1 MVKEAVQQLKSV
13 TSENKEHRQTVAAS
27 TTGQRA
33 ATISG
38 LREEAANFAKLQER
52 VKSEEKSYAGR
63 EHITLV
69 YCVFT
74 FTVSIP
80 TETRFEKECSKFYE
94 LPKTHYS
101 VDFRPNI
108 YWACWHFLLFYY
120 TVLEFVFS
128 VVPVFLFSLF
138 LSLFG

>member
-13 TSENKEHRQTVAAS
+13 TSENKEHRQTVTAS

-80 TETRFEKECSKFYE
+80 TETRFEKECAASFMNFRRHIIALILGLIYTE
-94 LPKTHYS
+94 LADIFFCFT
-101 VDFRPNI
+101 I
-108 YWACWHFLLFYY
+108 LF
-120 TVLEFVFS
+120 
-128 VVPVFLFSLF
+128 
-138 LSLFG
+138 